1 MFFEQKVTQA
11 EAAVMSLRQLA
22 HLGDAVF
29 HLFVRE
35 KEVFRASSAKQMHK
49 RTTKL
54 VSYKAQAR
62 AMQKLTEHLTE
73 AEKDIVR
80 RARNMKPAAY
90 RSAEQAL
97 YRRATAFE
105 SLLGY
110 LYLSD
115 HARLVELMMLAEA
128 GIDAPDTPNEEDLTE
143 DVADD
148 VTSDDLAG
156 HLDDDSDET
165 EEGADA

>member
-1 MFFEQKVTQA
+1 MP
-11 EAAVMSLRQLA
+11 LRQLA

-35 KEVFRASSAKQMHK
+35 KEVFHSSSAKQMHK

-62 AMQKLTEHLTE
+62 AMQYLQDHLTDS
-73 AEKDIVR
+73 EKDIVR

-90 RSAEQAL
+90 RSADQAL

-115 HARLVELMMLAEA
+115 HARLVELMALAKT
-128 GIDAPDTPNEEDLTE
+128 GLDDLENAADDVAE

-148 VTSDDLAG
+148 VTDTELDPSDEE
-156 HLDDDSDET
+156 SEET
-165 EEGADA
+165 EEAAEA